1 MSSMLLSLAAVPV
14 FAAAGCVRDGALEVG
29 RTHPTRFVA
38 LVLLVIG
45 AALAVQRPEA
55 LWVALA
61 FAPGI
66 WWAPRHG
73 DSIRF
78 GENGDFQLDKLFWAL
93 ANAAILLALPA
104 LALWWIGGDPIPL
117 LALGILARPAAYW
130 VGWWAQGRGWLDP
143 YGRFPATRFGHTVW
157 FLGIGAGLALA

>member
-1 MSSMLLSLAAVPV
+1 MSLLAAVAV
-14 FAAAGCVRDGALEVG
+14 LMFAAAGWVRDGALEWG
-29 RTHPTRFVA
+29 ATHPTRFVA
-38 LVLLVIG
+38 LTLLVIG

-55 LWVALA
+55 ALVAAA

-78 GENGDFQLDKLFWAL
+78 GEGGTFYLDQLGWAL

-104 LALWWIGGDPIPL
+104 LALWWIGENPIPL
-117 LALGILARPAAYW
+117 LALGILSRPAAYW
-130 VGWWAQGRGWLDP
+130 VGWWMAGKGWLEVRDP
-143 YGRFPATRFGHTVW
+143 FPPTRFGHTVW
-157 FLGIGAGLALA
+157 FAGIGAGLALA